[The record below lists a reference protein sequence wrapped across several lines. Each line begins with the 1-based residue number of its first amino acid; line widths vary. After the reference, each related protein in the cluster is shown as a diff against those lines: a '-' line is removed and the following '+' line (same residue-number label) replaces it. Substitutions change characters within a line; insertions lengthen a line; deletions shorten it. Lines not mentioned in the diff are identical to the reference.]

1 MKNKIILSNGL
12 NESKFTNSESYN
24 YRKAALKGTM
34 MNQLVMNGIVEAE
47 KRHETVIT
55 NDHVVQLINKTKD
68 DEQTQLFIKRY
79 LDFFGNNL

>member
-1 MKNKIILSNGL
+1 MSILVSNGL
-12 NESKFTNSESYN
+12 NESKLTSSQIYN
-24 YRKAALKGTM
+24 YHKAALKGTM

-68 DEQTQLFIKRY
+68 DEQTQFFIKRY
-79 LDFFGNNL
+79 LEFFGNNL